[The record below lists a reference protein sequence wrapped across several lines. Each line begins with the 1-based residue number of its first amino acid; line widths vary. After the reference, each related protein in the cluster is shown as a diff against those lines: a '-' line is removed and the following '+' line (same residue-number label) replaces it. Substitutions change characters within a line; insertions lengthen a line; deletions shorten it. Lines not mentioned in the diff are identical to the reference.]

1 MAVIQVDTN
10 ASEDLV
16 YVTGSI
22 EKITSNRRAMRLLK
36 DNAVFTIKDDCLEF
50 EVGADLTKCINRIKT
65 AAKYTQCDV
74 EIKGN
79 ANSGI
84 QAYYEEEQ
92 NFANFSKKALDIRN
106 NDCDIEEFKKFKD
119 SLIDNMQ
126 NRTLY
131 ELQMLAA
138 YHLAFSQNAFLYLE
152 QEKRALYME
161 LMHTFIIYQKVT
173 QRRLIGFLL
182 FHR

>member
-1 MAVIQVDTN
+1 MAVIQVDAN
-10 ASEDLV
+10 ESEDLV

-50 EVGADLTKCINRIKT
+50 EVGDDLTKCINRIKT
-65 AAKYTQCDV
+65 AAKYAQCDV

-92 NFANFSKKALDIRN
+92 NFADFSKKALDIRN

-138 YHLAFSQNAFLYLE
+138 YHLAFSQNACNFPAPGT
-152 QEKRALYME
+152 EKLHA
-161 LMHTFIIYQKVT
+161 F
-173 QRRLIGFLL
+173 
-182 FHR
+182 